1 MEKISMWVPNS
12 KITMS
17 HDMHKNSNNIV
28 KDHLI
33 YISLLNLVILNGK
46 CHQSF
51 FAAVEPVLFTKIQIF
66 MQSSHVKCHVYGK
79 LTGQCIIF
87 SEGIAKI

>member
-1 MEKISMWVPNS
+1 MWVPNS

-17 HDMHKNSNNIV
+17 HDMNKNSNNILR
-28 KDHLI
+28 DHLI

-46 CHQSF
+46 CFSKLFCCSRTSF
-51 FAAVEPVLFTKIQIF
+51 FTIIQIF
-66 MQSSHVKCHVYGK
+66 MQSLHVKCHVYGK

-87 SEGIAKI
+87 SEGKAKI